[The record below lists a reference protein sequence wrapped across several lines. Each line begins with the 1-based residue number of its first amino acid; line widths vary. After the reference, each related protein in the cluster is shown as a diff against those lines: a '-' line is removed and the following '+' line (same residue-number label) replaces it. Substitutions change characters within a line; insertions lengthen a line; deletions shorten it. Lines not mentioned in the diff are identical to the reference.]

1 MFALQ
6 SLIARNGAVCKE
18 YYQPN
23 STGPIPGVVFASL
36 LAKNPTECGAKTY
49 DSEAEAEADIPN
61 WLAMNRSTAEEK
73 GYVFDEAYFNGTV
86 SVVNA

>member
-36 LAKNPTECGAKTY
+36 LAKSPTECGAK
-49 DSEAEAEADIPN
+49 P
-61 WLAMNRSTAEEK
+61 WLTSRIGWQSIVVLLKRRVMCSMKRTSTARS
-73 GYVFDEAYFNGTV
+73 AW
-86 SVVNA
+86 